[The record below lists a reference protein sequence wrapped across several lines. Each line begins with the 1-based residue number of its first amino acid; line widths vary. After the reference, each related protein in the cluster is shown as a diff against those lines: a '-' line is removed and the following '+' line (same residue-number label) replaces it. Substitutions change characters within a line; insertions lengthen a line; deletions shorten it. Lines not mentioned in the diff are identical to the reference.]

1 MEQYAE
7 AVASA
12 LAGNQE
18 GYDFLYQS
26 TYQKKF
32 FIAKKYMG
40 NDMDAQDVLQDAYV
54 QAFTKL
60 NTLQDYQKFP
70 NWFGMIVAN
79 TAKNAL
85 QKKKMLFFSDLE
97 GVNEEGEAME
107 LNIMDTDASRQPE
120 IAYTEKETQEMVHEM
135 LDTLP
140 DDQRMCIL
148 MFHFEG
154 ASIREIAEAMEC
166 SENTVKSRLNYGRKA
181 IKKKSEELQ
190 KKGCK
195 LYSMAPLPLLLFLL
209 RKEEQAFLQNAGF
222 VIPSAASVMNQGA
235 KIAKQAS
242 KGFLKTVAGKVTMT
256 VAGLAAIGSIG
267 TGIFLGANALQ
278 EKRTA
283 PTPAPEQQVQA
294 TATETPTATPE
305 PTQTPVPIADR
316 WRDAYRKILSKK
328 LKVKG
333 YTENGKTMLV
343 NYLSAGYQSLLWML
357 MEISFR
363 VALLN
368 PEMADYSQAEG
379 IVLIDEID
387 MHLHPRW
394 QWKILDALHSSFP
407 KVQFIA
413 ATHSPIIIS
422 SFRDAK
428 LLSIGQND
436 VEELS
441 GAYAYS
447 IDDVVEYKQGSSGIP
462 QELWQRKKEFEDAFY
477 QRDKQN
483 SQKALDGMKELF
495 GEDNTEVK
503 RAEAKMR
510 MRKNWN

>member
-1 MEQYAE
+1 MYFERTEIQNFKGIE
-7 AVASA
+7 KMNLEFSSGVNLLIGNNGVGKTTVLEA
-12 LAGNQE
+12 LALSIQ
-18 GYDFLYQS
+18 
-26 TYQKKF
+26 TYF
-32 FIAKKYMG
+32 SRMNDIAKKSIKKDDVHFTSNLVG
-40 NDMDAQDVLQDAYV
+40 DASQHRVYSNPTVIKSKINFGGVEYSSEISREDETNATRTKYAGKELAAAGRELLNSQTEILPVICYFSTSRVVDTQKASTSSV
-54 QAFTKL
+54 GKNKL
-60 NTLQDYQKFP
+60 NDRRCGYMDCLNATLDRKALTDWAFKMAMAEYKK
-70 NWFGMIVAN
+70 GM
-79 TAKNAL
+79 
-85 QKKKMLFFSDLE
+85 
-97 GVNEEGEAME
+97 
-107 LNIMDTDASRQPE
+107 P
-120 IAYTEKETQEMVHEM
+120 
-135 LDTLP
+135 
-140 DDQRMCIL
+140 
-148 MFHFEG
+148 
-154 ASIREIAEAMEC
+154 IAEYEAF
-166 SENTVKSRLNYGRKA
+166 KKA
-181 IKKKSEELQ
+181 VGTFMQ
-190 KKGCK
+190 KMND
-195 LYSMAPLPLLLFLL
+195 LDEIPLV
-209 RKEEQAFLQNAGF
+209 EY
-222 VIPSAASVMNQGA
+222 
-235 KIAKQAS
+235 
-242 KGFLKTVAGKVTMT
+242 T
-256 VAGLAAIGSIG
+256 
-267 TGIFLGANALQ
+267 
-278 EKRTA
+278 
-283 PTPAPEQQVQA
+283 
-294 TATETPTATPE
+294 
-305 PTQTPVPIADR
+305 
-316 WRDAYRKILSKK
+316 RDFEDIT
-328 LKVKG
+328 

-363 VALLN
+363 IALLN
-368 PEMADYSQAEG
+368 PEMSDYSQAEG

-428 LLSIGQND
+428 LLSIGQNG

-447 IDDVVEYKQGSSGIP
+447 IDDVVAYKQGSSGIP

>member
-1 MEQYAE
+1 MHFKRIEIQNFKSIE
-7 AVASA
+7 KMSLNFSSGVNLLIGDNGVGKTTVLEA
-12 LAGNQE
+12 LALSVQTYFSRMNDITKKGITQKDVRFTSSLV
-18 GYDFLYQS
+18 GDASQHRMYYTPTTIKS
-26 TYQKKF
+26 TVELGGVEYSSEISREDETNATRTKYAGKELAAAGRELLNSQTEILPVICYFSTSRVVDTQKASTSSVGK
-32 FIAKKYMG
+32 
-40 NDMDAQDVLQDAYV
+40 N
-54 QAFTKL
+54 KL
-60 NTLQDYQKFP
+60 NDRRCGYMDCLNATLDRK
-70 NWFGMIVAN
+70 
-79 TAKNAL
+79 AL
-85 QKKKMLFFSDLE
+85 TDWAFKMAMAEYKK
-97 GVNEEGEAME
+97 
-107 LNIMDTDASRQPE
+107 
-120 IAYTEKETQEMVHEM
+120 EM
-135 LDTLP
+135 P
-140 DDQRMCIL
+140 
-148 MFHFEG
+148 
-154 ASIREIAEAMEC
+154 IAEYEAF
-166 SENTVKSRLNYGRKA
+166 KKA
-181 IKKKSEELQ
+181 VGTFMQ
-190 KKGCK
+190 KMND
-195 LYSMAPLPLLLFLL
+195 LDEIPLV
-209 RKEEQAFLQNAGF
+209 EY
-222 VIPSAASVMNQGA
+222 
-235 KIAKQAS
+235 
-242 KGFLKTVAGKVTMT
+242 T
-256 VAGLAAIGSIG
+256 
-267 TGIFLGANALQ
+267 
-278 EKRTA
+278 
-283 PTPAPEQQVQA
+283 
-294 TATETPTATPE
+294 
-305 PTQTPVPIADR
+305 
-316 WRDAYRKILSKK
+316 RDFEDIT
-328 LKVKG
+328 

-363 VALLN
+363 IALLN
-368 PEMADYSQAEG
+368 PEMSDYSQAEG

-428 LLSIGQND
+428 LLSIGQNG

-462 QELWQRKKEFEDAFY
+462 KELWQRKKEFEDAFY

>member
-1 MEQYAE
+1 MHFKRIEIQNFKSIE
-7 AVASA
+7 KMSLNFSSGVNLLIGDNGVGKTTVLEA
-12 LAGNQE
+12 LALSVQTYFSRMNDITKKGITQKDVRFTSSLV
-18 GYDFLYQS
+18 GDASQHRMYYTPTTIKS
-26 TYQKKF
+26 TVELGGVEYSSEISREDETNATRTKYAGKELAAAGRELLNSQTEILPVICYFSTSRVVDTQKASTSSVGK
-32 FIAKKYMG
+32 
-40 NDMDAQDVLQDAYV
+40 N
-54 QAFTKL
+54 KL
-60 NTLQDYQKFP
+60 NDRRCGYMDCLNATLDRKALTDWAFKMAMAEYKK
-70 NWFGMIVAN
+70 GM
-79 TAKNAL
+79 
-85 QKKKMLFFSDLE
+85 
-97 GVNEEGEAME
+97 
-107 LNIMDTDASRQPE
+107 P
-120 IAYTEKETQEMVHEM
+120 
-135 LDTLP
+135 
-140 DDQRMCIL
+140 
-148 MFHFEG
+148 
-154 ASIREIAEAMEC
+154 IAEYEAF
-166 SENTVKSRLNYGRKA
+166 KKA
-181 IKKKSEELQ
+181 VGTFMQ
-190 KKGCK
+190 KMND
-195 LYSMAPLPLLLFLL
+195 LDEIPLV
-209 RKEEQAFLQNAGF
+209 EY
-222 VIPSAASVMNQGA
+222 
-235 KIAKQAS
+235 
-242 KGFLKTVAGKVTMT
+242 T
-256 VAGLAAIGSIG
+256 
-267 TGIFLGANALQ
+267 
-278 EKRTA
+278 
-283 PTPAPEQQVQA
+283 
-294 TATETPTATPE
+294 
-305 PTQTPVPIADR
+305 
-316 WRDAYRKILSKK
+316 RDFEDIT
-328 LKVKG
+328 

-363 VALLN
+363 IALLN
-368 PEMADYSQAEG
+368 PEMSDYSQAEG

-428 LLSIGQND
+428 LLSIGQNG

-462 QELWQRKKEFEDAFY
+462 KELWQRKKEFEDAFY

>member
-1 MEQYAE
+1 MYFERTEIQNFKGVE
-7 AVASA
+7 KMKLEFSSGVNLLIGNNGVGKTTVLEA
-12 LAGNQE
+12 LALSMQNYFNRMNGITKKSIKKNDVHFTSNLVGDASQHRVYSNPTVIKSKINLDGME
-18 GYDFLYQS
+18 YSSEISREDETNATRTKYAGKELAAAGRELLNSQTKILPVICYFS
-26 TYQKKF
+26 TSRVVDTQKVSTSSVGK
-32 FIAKKYMG
+32 
-40 NDMDAQDVLQDAYV
+40 N
-54 QAFTKL
+54 KL
-60 NTLQDYQKFP
+60 NDRRCGYMDCLNATLDRKALTDWAFKMAMAEYRK
-70 NWFGMIVAN
+70 GM
-79 TAKNAL
+79 
-85 QKKKMLFFSDLE
+85 
-97 GVNEEGEAME
+97 
-107 LNIMDTDASRQPE
+107 P
-120 IAYTEKETQEMVHEM
+120 
-135 LDTLP
+135 
-140 DDQRMCIL
+140 
-148 MFHFEG
+148 
-154 ASIREIAEAMEC
+154 IAEYEAF
-166 SENTVKSRLNYGRKA
+166 KKA
-181 IKKKSEELQ
+181 VGTFMQ
-190 KKGCK
+190 KMND
-195 LYSMAPLPLLLFLL
+195 LDEIPLV
-209 RKEEQAFLQNAGF
+209 EY
-222 VIPSAASVMNQGA
+222 
-235 KIAKQAS
+235 
-242 KGFLKTVAGKVTMT
+242 T
-256 VAGLAAIGSIG
+256 
-267 TGIFLGANALQ
+267 
-278 EKRTA
+278 
-283 PTPAPEQQVQA
+283 
-294 TATETPTATPE
+294 
-305 PTQTPVPIADR
+305 
-316 WRDAYRKILSKK
+316 RDFEDIT
-328 LKVKG
+328 

-428 LLSIGQND
+428 LLSIGQNG
-436 VEELS
+436 VEELG

-477 QRDKQN
+477 QRDKHN

-510 MRKNWN
+510 MRKNWS

>member
-1 MEQYAE
+1 MSLNFSSGVNLLIGDNGVGKTTVLE
-7 AVASA
+7 A
-12 LAGNQE
+12 LALSVQTYFSRMNDITKKGITQKDVRFTSSLV
-18 GYDFLYQS
+18 GDASQHRMYYTPTTIKS
-26 TYQKKF
+26 TVELGGVEYSSEISREDETNATRTKYAGKELAAAGRELLNSQTEILPVICYFSTSRVVDTQKASTSSVGK
-32 FIAKKYMG
+32 
-40 NDMDAQDVLQDAYV
+40 N
-54 QAFTKL
+54 KL
-60 NTLQDYQKFP
+60 NDRRCGYMDCLNATLDRKALTDWAFKMAMAEYRK
-70 NWFGMIVAN
+70 GM
-79 TAKNAL
+79 
-85 QKKKMLFFSDLE
+85 
-97 GVNEEGEAME
+97 
-107 LNIMDTDASRQPE
+107 P
-120 IAYTEKETQEMVHEM
+120 
-135 LDTLP
+135 
-140 DDQRMCIL
+140 
-148 MFHFEG
+148 
-154 ASIREIAEAMEC
+154 IAEYEAF
-166 SENTVKSRLNYGRKA
+166 KKA
-181 IKKKSEELQ
+181 VGTFMQ
-190 KKGCK
+190 KMND
-195 LYSMAPLPLLLFLL
+195 LDEIPLV
-209 RKEEQAFLQNAGF
+209 EY
-222 VIPSAASVMNQGA
+222 
-235 KIAKQAS
+235 
-242 KGFLKTVAGKVTMT
+242 T
-256 VAGLAAIGSIG
+256 
-267 TGIFLGANALQ
+267 
-278 EKRTA
+278 
-283 PTPAPEQQVQA
+283 
-294 TATETPTATPE
+294 
-305 PTQTPVPIADR
+305 
-316 WRDAYRKILSKK
+316 RDFEDIT
-328 LKVKG
+328 

-503 RAEAKMR
+503 RAGAKMR

>member
-1 MEQYAE
+1 MHFKRTEIQNFKSIE
-7 AVASA
+7 KMSLNFSSGVNLLIGDNGVGKTTVLEA
-12 LAGNQE
+12 LALSVQTYFSRMNDITKKGITQKDVRFTSSLV
-18 GYDFLYQS
+18 GDASQHRMYYTPTTIKS
-26 TYQKKF
+26 TVELGGVEYSSEISREDETNATRTKYAGKELATAGRELLNSQTEILPVICYFSTSRVVDTQKASTSSVGK
-32 FIAKKYMG
+32 
-40 NDMDAQDVLQDAYV
+40 N
-54 QAFTKL
+54 KL
-60 NTLQDYQKFP
+60 NDRRCGYMDCLNATLDRKALTDWAFKMAMAEYKK
-70 NWFGMIVAN
+70 GM
-79 TAKNAL
+79 
-85 QKKKMLFFSDLE
+85 
-97 GVNEEGEAME
+97 
-107 LNIMDTDASRQPE
+107 P
-120 IAYTEKETQEMVHEM
+120 
-135 LDTLP
+135 
-140 DDQRMCIL
+140 
-148 MFHFEG
+148 
-154 ASIREIAEAMEC
+154 IAEYEAF
-166 SENTVKSRLNYGRKA
+166 KKA
-181 IKKKSEELQ
+181 VGTFMQ
-190 KKGCK
+190 KMND
-195 LYSMAPLPLLLFLL
+195 LDEIPLV
-209 RKEEQAFLQNAGF
+209 EY
-222 VIPSAASVMNQGA
+222 
-235 KIAKQAS
+235 
-242 KGFLKTVAGKVTMT
+242 T
-256 VAGLAAIGSIG
+256 
-267 TGIFLGANALQ
+267 
-278 EKRTA
+278 
-283 PTPAPEQQVQA
+283 
-294 TATETPTATPE
+294 
-305 PTQTPVPIADR
+305 
-316 WRDAYRKILSKK
+316 RDFEDIT
-328 LKVKG
+328 

-363 VALLN
+363 IALLN
-368 PEMADYSQAEG
+368 PG

-428 LLSIGQND
+428 LLSIGQNG

-447 IDDVVEYKQGSSGIP
+447 IDDVVAYKQGSSGIP

>member
-1 MEQYAE
+1 MYFERTEIQNFKGVE
-7 AVASA
+7 KMKLEFSPGVNLLIGNNGVGKTTVLEA
-12 LAGNQE
+12 LALSMQNYFNRMNGITKKSIKKNDVHFTSNLVGDASQHRVYSNPTVIKSKINLDGME
-18 GYDFLYQS
+18 YSSEISREDETNATRTKYVGKELAATGRELLNSQTKILPVICYFS
-26 TYQKKF
+26 TSRVVDTQKVSTSSVGK
-32 FIAKKYMG
+32 
-40 NDMDAQDVLQDAYV
+40 N
-54 QAFTKL
+54 KL
-60 NTLQDYQKFP
+60 NDRRCGYMDCLNATLDRKALTDWAFKMAMAEYRK
-70 NWFGMIVAN
+70 GM
-79 TAKNAL
+79 
-85 QKKKMLFFSDLE
+85 
-97 GVNEEGEAME
+97 
-107 LNIMDTDASRQPE
+107 P
-120 IAYTEKETQEMVHEM
+120 
-135 LDTLP
+135 
-140 DDQRMCIL
+140 
-148 MFHFEG
+148 
-154 ASIREIAEAMEC
+154 IAEYEAF
-166 SENTVKSRLNYGRKA
+166 KKA
-181 IKKKSEELQ
+181 VGTFMQ
-190 KKGCK
+190 KMND
-195 LYSMAPLPLLLFLL
+195 LDEIPLV
-209 RKEEQAFLQNAGF
+209 EY
-222 VIPSAASVMNQGA
+222 
-235 KIAKQAS
+235 
-242 KGFLKTVAGKVTMT
+242 T
-256 VAGLAAIGSIG
+256 
-267 TGIFLGANALQ
+267 
-278 EKRTA
+278 
-283 PTPAPEQQVQA
+283 
-294 TATETPTATPE
+294 
-305 PTQTPVPIADR
+305 
-316 WRDAYRKILSKK
+316 RDFEDIT
-328 LKVKG
+328 

-363 VALLN
+363 IALLN
-368 PEMADYSQAEG
+368 PEMSDYSQAEG

-503 RAEAKMR
+503 RAGAKMR

>member
-1 MEQYAE
+1 MYFERTEIQNFKGVE
-7 AVASA
+7 KMKLEFSSGVNLVIGNNGVGKTTVLEA
-12 LAGNQE
+12 LALSMQNYFNRMNGI
-18 GYDFLYQS
+18 
-26 TYQKKF
+26 TKKS
-32 FIAKKYMG
+32 IKK
-40 NDMDAQDVLQDAYV
+40 NDVH
-54 QAFTKL
+54 FTSNL
-60 NTLQDYQKFP
+60 V
-70 NWFGMIVAN
+70 G
-79 TAKNAL
+79 
-85 QKKKMLFFSDLE
+85 
-97 GVNEEGEAME
+97 
-107 LNIMDTDASRQPE
+107 DASQHRVYSNPTVIKSKINLDSMEYSSE
-120 IAYTEKETQEMVHEM
+120 ISREDETNATRTKYAGKELAAAGRELLNSQTEILPVICYFSTSRVVDTQKASTSSVGKNNLNDRRCGYMDCLNAT
-135 LDTLP
+135 LDRKALTDWAFKMAMAEYKKGMP
-140 DDQRMCIL
+140 
-148 MFHFEG
+148 
-154 ASIREIAEAMEC
+154 IAEYEAFKKAVGTFMQKM
-166 SENTVKSRLNYGRKA
+166 NDLNE
-181 IKKKSEELQ
+181 I
-190 KKGCK
+190 
-195 LYSMAPLPLLLFLL
+195 PLV
-209 RKEEQAFLQNAGF
+209 EY
-222 VIPSAASVMNQGA
+222 
-235 KIAKQAS
+235 
-242 KGFLKTVAGKVTMT
+242 T
-256 VAGLAAIGSIG
+256 
-267 TGIFLGANALQ
+267 
-278 EKRTA
+278 
-283 PTPAPEQQVQA
+283 
-294 TATETPTATPE
+294 
-305 PTQTPVPIADR
+305 
-316 WRDAYRKILSKK
+316 RDFEDIT
-328 LKVKG
+328 

-428 LLSIGQND
+428 LLSIGQNG

-447 IDDVVEYKQGSSGIP
+447 IDDVVAYKQGSSGIP

>member
-1 MEQYAE
+1 MYFKHTEIQNFKSIE
-7 AVASA
+7 KMSLNFSSGVNLLIGDNGVGKTTVLEA
-12 LAGNQE
+12 LAISVQTYFSRMNDITKKGITPKDVRFASSIVGDASQHRI
-18 GYDFLYQS
+18 YYTPTTIKS
-26 TYQKKF
+26 TVELDGVEYSSEISREDETNATRTKYAGKELAAAGRELLNSQTEILPVICYFSTSRVVDTQKVSTSSVGK
-32 FIAKKYMG
+32 
-40 NDMDAQDVLQDAYV
+40 N
-54 QAFTKL
+54 KL
-60 NTLQDYQKFP
+60 NDRRCGYMDCLNATLDRKALTDWAFKMAMAEYKK
-70 NWFGMIVAN
+70 GM
-79 TAKNAL
+79 
-85 QKKKMLFFSDLE
+85 
-97 GVNEEGEAME
+97 
-107 LNIMDTDASRQPE
+107 P
-120 IAYTEKETQEMVHEM
+120 
-135 LDTLP
+135 
-140 DDQRMCIL
+140 
-148 MFHFEG
+148 
-154 ASIREIAEAMEC
+154 IAEYEAF
-166 SENTVKSRLNYGRKA
+166 KKA
-181 IKKKSEELQ
+181 VGTFMQ
-190 KKGCK
+190 KMND
-195 LYSMAPLPLLLFLL
+195 LDEIPLV
-209 RKEEQAFLQNAGF
+209 EY
-222 VIPSAASVMNQGA
+222 
-235 KIAKQAS
+235 
-242 KGFLKTVAGKVTMT
+242 T
-256 VAGLAAIGSIG
+256 
-267 TGIFLGANALQ
+267 
-278 EKRTA
+278 
-283 PTPAPEQQVQA
+283 
-294 TATETPTATPE
+294 
-305 PTQTPVPIADR
+305 
-316 WRDAYRKILSKK
+316 RDFEDIT
-328 LKVKG
+328 

-428 LLSIGQND
+428 LLSIGQNG
-436 VEELS
+436 VEELG

>member
-1 MEQYAE
+1 MYFERTEIQNFKGVE
-7 AVASA
+7 KMKLEFSSGVNLLIGNNGVGKTTVLEA
-12 LAGNQE
+12 LALSMQNYFNRMNGITKKSIKKNDVRFTSNLVGDASQHRVYSNPTVIKSKINLDGME
-18 GYDFLYQS
+18 YSSEISREDETNATRTKYAGKELAAAGRELLNSQTKILPVICYFS
-26 TYQKKF
+26 TSRVVDTQKVSTSSVGK
-32 FIAKKYMG
+32 
-40 NDMDAQDVLQDAYV
+40 N
-54 QAFTKL
+54 KL
-60 NTLQDYQKFP
+60 NDRRCGYMDCLNATLDRKALTDWAFKMAMAEYRK
-70 NWFGMIVAN
+70 GM
-79 TAKNAL
+79 
-85 QKKKMLFFSDLE
+85 
-97 GVNEEGEAME
+97 
-107 LNIMDTDASRQPE
+107 P
-120 IAYTEKETQEMVHEM
+120 
-135 LDTLP
+135 
-140 DDQRMCIL
+140 
-148 MFHFEG
+148 
-154 ASIREIAEAMEC
+154 IAEYEAF
-166 SENTVKSRLNYGRKA
+166 KKA
-181 IKKKSEELQ
+181 VGTFMQ
-190 KKGCK
+190 KMND
-195 LYSMAPLPLLLFLL
+195 LDEIPLV
-209 RKEEQAFLQNAGF
+209 EY
-222 VIPSAASVMNQGA
+222 
-235 KIAKQAS
+235 
-242 KGFLKTVAGKVTMT
+242 T
-256 VAGLAAIGSIG
+256 
-267 TGIFLGANALQ
+267 
-278 EKRTA
+278 
-283 PTPAPEQQVQA
+283 
-294 TATETPTATPE
+294 
-305 PTQTPVPIADR
+305 
-316 WRDAYRKILSKK
+316 RDFEDIT
-328 LKVKG
+328 

-363 VALLN
+363 IALLN
-368 PEMADYSQAEG
+368 PEMSDYSQAEG

-428 LLSIGQND
+428 LLSIGQNG

-447 IDDVVEYKQGSSGIP
+447 IDDVVAYKQGSSGIP